1 VSLLDLCPSFLLV
14 AMIAVAG
21 DVPVTPML
29 LNRFAYLPG
38 EDSPT
43 FDSLKVLYVPGVPN
57 TSGDESAAL

>member
-1 VSLLDLCPSFLLV
+1 
-14 AMIAVAG
+14 MIAVAG
-21 DVPVTPML
+21 DVPVTPIL
-29 LNRFAYLPG
+29 LNRFEYLPG